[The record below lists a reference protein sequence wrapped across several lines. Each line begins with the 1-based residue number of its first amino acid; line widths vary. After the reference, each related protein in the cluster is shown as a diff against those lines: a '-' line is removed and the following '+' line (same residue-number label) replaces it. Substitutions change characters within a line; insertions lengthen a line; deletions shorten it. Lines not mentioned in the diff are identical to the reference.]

1 MATSVVTAPT
11 EARASGASNLRQTF
25 LMACGFAACMALQAA
40 GYSILGTGQAG
51 LGVSEVMALVQHG
64 LAITGAVIAF
74 RRAQG
79 TSRWFWFLFGTTIV
93 VLLIPSV
100 VQTSGTFLGHNLLS
114 DRTWR
119 ALYTLYGA
127 PVLMMLVLPD
137 SDRTGRA
144 RWEIFLD
151 LFQIALAVTLVFS
164 MFFYLPLQEMLP
176 SDALEHNLTISNLVS
191 MFLLSAVLLRLRFTR
206 LPGKRDRLLRLGL
219 FLFACGTVT
228 FIGNWI
234 DQHHFVTAAAWWDVG
249 WDLPIVMAGLVS
261 VSWKNS
267 AELDRGFEPVS
278 LVGIA
283 GKNLTVVLIITCIHL
298 VMDHTLD
305 ARGKGFTNIA
315 VTLSLLAFTL
325 RAVLTQHHQQEEIGR
340 RQQAQNQLTAANG
353 KIRVLLEDARR
364 QTDEITQ
371 INEVGSLLQACSA
384 PEEAYRL
391 ISERMG
397 RLFPGASGTL
407 ALLNTSKN
415 RVESVAEW
423 GENPPTD
430 QNFAPNE
437 CWALRRGC
445 VHALADGASVLRCSH
460 LRNNSSSVCIPL
472 VAAGTAIGTLAIQ
485 GAVHRGPAGT
495 GDEAAESAAFEH
507 HRDLVV
513 AVAEHISLA
522 LADLQLREALR
533 TQAVRDPLTG
543 LYNRRYMQEF
553 LDRETHRA
561 RRKNRPLAVLALD
574 LDHFKSFN
582 DNYGHAAGD
591 YVLSLV
597 GDVLL
602 HSVRA
607 DDVACRYGGEE
618 FIMILPECNLQQAMR
633 RAEQIRVRLQQRPME
648 YQGVTQ
654 KTITVSIGVAAFDE
668 TTDRIERLLRCA
680 DEALYEAKRAG
691 RDRVVAARPI
701 VNNESMPVDSAVSAS
716 L

>member
-1 MATSVVTAPT
+1 
-11 EARASGASNLRQTF
+11 
-25 LMACGFAACMALQAA
+25 
-40 GYSILGTGQAG
+40 
-51 LGVSEVMALVQHG
+51 
-64 LAITGAVIAF
+64 
-74 RRAQG
+74 
-79 TSRWFWFLFGTTIV
+79 
-93 VLLIPSV
+93 
-100 VQTSGTFLGHNLLS
+100 
-114 DRTWR
+114 
-119 ALYTLYGA
+119 
-127 PVLMMLVLPD
+127 MM
-137 SDRTGRA
+137 
-144 RWEIFLD
+144 
-151 LFQIALAVTLVFS
+151 
-164 MFFYLPLQEMLP
+164 
-176 SDALEHNLTISNLVS
+176 
-191 MFLLSAVLLRLRFTR
+191 
-206 LPGKRDRLLRLGL
+206 
-219 FLFACGTVT
+219 
-228 FIGNWI
+228 
-234 DQHHFVTAAAWWDVG
+234 
-249 WDLPIVMAGLVS
+249 
-261 VSWKNS
+261 
-267 AELDRGFEPVS
+267 
-278 LVGIA
+278 GIA
-283 GKNLTVVLIITCIHL
+283 GKNLTVVLVITCLHL
-298 VMDHTLD
+298 VMDNTLD
-305 ARGKGFTNIA
+305 MRGKTFTDIA

-325 RAVLTQHHQQEEIGR
+325 RAALTQHHQQEEIGR

-371 INEVGSLLQACSA
+371 INEVGSLLQACST
-384 PEEAYRL
+384 PVEAYPL
-391 ISERMG
+391 ISERME

-407 ALLNTSKN
+407 ALLNSSKN

-423 GENPPTD
+423 GENPPKD

-445 VHALADGASVLRCSH
+445 VHALADGTSVLHCSH
-460 LRNNSSSVCIPL
+460 LRSTSSSVCIPL
-472 VAAGTAIGTLAIQ
+472 VAAGNAIGTLAIEGGIQ
-485 GAVHRGPAGT
+485 QDPANA
-495 GDEAAESAAFEH
+495 GDQAAESAPFEH

-618 FIMILPECNLQQAMR
+618 FIMILPECNLQQAMK
-633 RAEQIRVRLQQRPME
+633 RAEQIRIRLQQRPME
-648 YQGVTQ
+648 YQGVSQ
-654 KTITVSIGVAAFDE
+654 KTVTVSIGVAALDE

-680 DEALYEAKRAG
+680 DEALYEAKRTG
-691 RDRVVAARPI
+691 RDRAVAARPF
-701 VNNESMPVDSAVSAS
+701 VNEEGIPADPAVSAS